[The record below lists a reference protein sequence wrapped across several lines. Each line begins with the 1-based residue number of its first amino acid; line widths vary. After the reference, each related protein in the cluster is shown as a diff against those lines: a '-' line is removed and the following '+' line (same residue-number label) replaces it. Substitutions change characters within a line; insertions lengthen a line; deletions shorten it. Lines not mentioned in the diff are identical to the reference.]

1 MTDGQVDGWVEGQMD
16 DRWMDGWMGSIL
28 LENNTMQIHVIY
40 IPNKQKLLKGVML
53 FL

>member
-1 MTDGQVDGWVEGQMD
+1 MDRWMGGWRDRWMTGG
-16 DRWMDGWMGSIL
+16 WMDGWMGSIL